1 MTEAADVKCPDAS
14 PVGDV
19 DTLDT
24 STVSYCGT
32 KVAVAQPASSEPHAA
47 GDTEVAGASS
57 SEPHAADDTE
67 VPVAQPASS
76 EQHAADD
83 SSDEDEGEPREFT
96 AKILF
101 KGKVYTLQYTR
112 QTQVKE
118 LKTMLQ
124 ERSGSKVP
132 IKVRYRVGNKF
143 IYAGD
148 ALQLTEVMIHEV
160 KVTENHISAGRS
172 PGTAPRETYDE
183 GGYRELWSRI
193 TRLPRPCAK
202 LPTPWSRTM
211 ACWRSRT
218 TPLATFPRSI

>member
-1 MTEAADVKCPDAS
+1 MTEADM
-14 PVGDV
+14 
-19 DTLDT
+19 LDN

-32 KVAVAQPASSEPHAA
+32 KVAVAQTGSFAPHAA

-57 SEPHAADDTE
+57 SEPHTADDTEVAVAQPASSAPNAADDTE
-67 VPVAQPASS
+67 VLVAQPASS

-101 KGKVYTLQYTR
+101 KGKVYTLQSR

-124 ERSGSKVP
+124 ERSGSKLP
-132 IKVRYRVGNKF
+132 IKVRYRVGNKLT
-143 IYAGD
+143 YAGD

-160 KVTENHISAGRS
+160 KVTETLIRRQMRRHS
-172 PGTAPRETYDE
+172 PA
-183 GGYRELWSRI
+183 
-193 TRLPRPCAK
+193 
-202 LPTPWSRTM
+202 
-211 ACWRSRT
+211 
-218 TPLATFPRSI
+218 